1 MTRSS
6 VRNSTLEPDGGT
18 LLDDRTEEFLDD
30 GDHERFAHYV
40 DKVEMTK
47 SAVTGEPVTALC
59 GKKWV
64 PSRDPQKFPVCP
76 ECKKIYE
83 ALKAAGFT
91 VWAMTPQSDAAP
103 LQSLPIPDKL
113 AILLGA
119 EGPGLPQSLLD
130 AAQTVRIP
138 MQTGFDSINVATA
151 GAIALAHVFSAS

>member
-6 VRNSTLEPDGGT
+6 VWNSTLEPDGGT
-18 LLDDRTEEFLDD
+18 LLDDRTEDVLDD

-76 ECKKIYE
+76 ECKKIFE
-83 ALKAAGFT
+83 ALKAAG
-91 VWAMTPQSDAAP
+91 
-103 LQSLPIPDKL
+103 
-113 AILLGA
+113 
-119 EGPGLPQSLLD
+119 
-130 AAQTVRIP
+130 R
-138 MQTGFDSINVATA
+138 
-151 GAIALAHVFSAS
+151 